1 MRQVKKLFKNC
12 IHPILILCMLL
23 IIIAGIIIIYNSRQD
38 YATEAW
44 VYECLETYS
53 DHLTKLDLDI
63 LAKELTIEID
73 QKLGELDID
82 TELSQDQLMELMAI
96 IDDKLQYTAYSISQ
110 EEITA
115 LTAKIVKK
123 LISKNI
129 TGSYATSHKITESID
144 ELEKQLMELKKA
156 IDKLKDGK
164 KNIFSEQQIQE
175 IVKETSLDENSVR
188 KWIAEI
194 YSDLDL
200 SFYNADATIEKLAE
214 LLEVEASTLEKVAEQ
229 AVDTNDNIDYLIN
242 RLGITEEKLNYALQQ
257 LNTTDSRELIEL
269 LSKLNMTEE
278 DLQNQITNNMS
289 LTVNSITSVQNQ
301 VSNNKNDTDAAIAS
315 NKAETDKQISENKAE
330 TDKQISENK
339 AETDKQISENKA
351 YTDTA
356 IEELQKNVL
365 FYSYDSDTNTLKLFE
380 NPEGGSR
387 Q

>member
-12 IHPILILCMLL
+12 THPILILCMLL

-38 YATEAW
+38 YATETW

-73 QKLGELDID
+73 QKLGELDFD
-82 TELSQDQLMELMAI
+82 TALSQDQLMELMAI

-123 LISKNI
+123 LISENI

-144 ELEKQLMELKKA
+144 ELEKQLIEMKTA
-156 IDKLKDGK
+156 INKLKDDQ
-164 KNIFSEQQIQE
+164 KNICSEEQIQE
-175 IVKETSLDENSVR
+175 IVKATGLDEASVR
-188 KWIAEI
+188 KWITEI
-194 YSDLDL
+194 HSEIDFSAY
-200 SFYNADATIEKLAE
+200 DAAIEKLAG
-214 LLEVEASTLEKVAEQ
+214 LLDMEVSDLEKFAEQ
-229 AVDTNDNIDYLIN
+229 AADTDDSIDYLIN
-242 RLGITEEKLNYALQQ
+242 RLGITEEKLNDALQQ

-269 LSKLNMTEE
+269 LSKLNTAEE

-301 VSNNKNDTDAAIAS
+301 VSNHKNATDAAMAS
-315 NKAETDKQISENKAE
+315 
-330 TDKQISENK
+330 NK

-356 IEELQKNVL
+356 IEELQNNVL

-380 NPEGGSR
+380 KPEGGNR